1 MYVIDNLINDPHWF
15 IVNVRMRLTTFL
27 SRFKS
32 VSEYYRRI
40 CYSKSRVLGKTN
52 RDFFQKIEE
61 GFYRSETK
69 EDEIYI
75 SFYFRFKELK
85 NIYKDLKELSIR
97 IKKVQFCYVVINE
110 IWRMTLTDKILLETK
125 GGFNFFQKIR
135 KSYSLTCR

>member
-1 MYVIDNLINDPHWF
+1 MYVVDNLINDPHWF

-27 SRFKS
+27 PRFKS

-40 CYSKSRVLGKTN
+40 CHSKSRVLGKTN

-75 SFYFRFKELK
+75 FFYFRFKELK

-135 KSYSLTCR
+135 KSYSLACR